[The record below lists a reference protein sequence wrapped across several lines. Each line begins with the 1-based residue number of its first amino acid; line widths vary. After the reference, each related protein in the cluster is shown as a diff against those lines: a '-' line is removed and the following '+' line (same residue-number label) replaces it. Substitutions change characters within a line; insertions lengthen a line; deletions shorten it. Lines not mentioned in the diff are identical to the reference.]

1 MSIVRVSYPV
11 FLPILAIIG
20 LVTSLYSPVILANTD
35 STSESTLELRKS
47 RLLLLDAPSL
57 ALAKSKLTTTPQHAA
72 AVDNL
77 YQWADKALLMPVVSV
92 TQNSI
97 LPASGNAHDYFSVG
111 PYWWPDPN
119 KKDGLPWINRDGQV
133 NPMYRDN
140 DSDTRLFQQLL
151 NSVRTLSLAFYF
163 GDKQEYADK
172 ALALLNTWFI
182 APETKMNPHLNFAQ
196 SIPGRSYGRGIGI
209 IDWRGLPYLLDAMTL
224 MQTQQKPEFQHA
236 MDEWL
241 TIFLGWMIESKN
253 GQEEAAMVNNHG
265 SYYDVIVASLAL
277 YLDLDEV
284 AVATVHQ
291 TRKRILSQIGEDG
304 AQAHELK
311 RTKPFHYSVFNLL
324 AMTQMATMADK
335 VGMNLWHYPTAQQ
348 ARIYLAYEF
357 IFNNLDNTKLWPGSQ
372 EKSLNIADLVGISL
386 ILQGQ
391 YELPQLTE
399 RLTPDSDIALQ
410 AQQCGLLFNQTFSFE
425 THSASG
431 QKLCLY

>member
-1 MSIVRVSYPV
+1 MSFVKVSG
-11 FLPILAIIG
+11 FRALPLLAS
-20 LVTSLYSPVILANTD
+20 LLSSLYLPVVLATAD
-35 STSESTLELRKS
+35 STSESVLALRAS

-57 ALAKSKLTTTPQHAA
+57 ASAKSAVNTTPQHAA
-72 AVDNL
+72 ALDNL
-77 YQWADKALLMPVVSV
+77 YQWADKALLMPAVSV
-92 TQNSI
+92 TQNAI

-133 NPMYRDN
+133 NPLYRDK
-140 DSDTRLFQQLL
+140 DVDTKLFQQLL

-163 GDKQEYADK
+163 SDKQEYADK

-196 SIPGRSYGRGIGI
+196 SIPGRSDGRGIGI

-224 MQTQQKPEFQHA
+224 MQAQQKPEFQHA

-253 GQEEAAMVNNHG
+253 GQEEAAMANNHG

-335 VGMNLWHYPTAQQ
+335 VGINLWHYPSAQH
-348 ARIYLAYEF
+348 ASIYQAYEF
-357 IFNNLDNTKLWPGSQ
+357 IINNLANSKLWPGSQ
-372 EKSLNIADLVGISL
+372 EKSLNTENLVGISL
-386 ILQGQ
+386 ILKHH
-391 YELPQLTE
+391 YALPTQLTE
-399 RLTPDSDIALQ
+399 YLTPNADIALQ